1 MFARDDATKQVSMLF
16 FLIYYCMSVVF
27 VNTRKARK
35 AYLQSSNNLGQH

>member
-27 VNTRKARK
+27 VGMLESKYQK
-35 AYLQSSNNLGQH
+35 GKKSLSPK